1 MKQSVFPAYPSQETL
16 TELPHS
22 CWRVVVAQTQACQQQ
37 EVHQQAS
44 ALMLLDLW
52 IRRSLE
58 KGPLPSTVSL
68 FWVDADGKEHLLV
81 ETHIPDL
88 LPA

>member
-1 MKQSVFPAYPSQETL
+1 MKQSVYPASLLQEGIL
-16 TELPHS
+16 ELPQN

-44 ALMLLDLW
+44 ALMLVDLW

-58 KGPLPSTVSL
+58 KNLLPAVVSL

-81 ETHIPDL
+81 ETHLPEL
-88 LPA
+88 LPM